1 MILDAY
7 QNLKYKNYKILFSF
21 SFPFSKNTNSGT
33 IPNIPLNTAFYE
45 MI

>member
-7 QNLKYKNYKILFSF
+7 QISKNKNYKTLFSF
-21 SFPFSKNTNSGT
+21 LFLFLKNTNSET